1 MIALLS
7 SVSLPL
13 SSAWAQDQAAPT
25 GQAEK
30 EEIVVAGQR
39 PRGSVR
45 GDAEPEL
52 TFNGG
57 DIRSLGVGSISE
69 LLSELSSY
77 LTSTRGG
84 QPVVLLEGRRISS
97 FREIASI
104 PAEAIQR
111 AEILSEEVALRY
123 GYSASQKVLNVV
135 LRQRFRTV
143 TVEGRDR
150 TRRRAMPTRQS
161 PTPVS

>member
-1 MIALLS
+1 MKTALRMIALLS

-13 SSAWAQDQAAPT
+13 SSAWAQDQTAPT
-25 GQAEK
+25 GQADE

-39 PRGSVR
+39 PRGSVL

-57 DIRSLGVGSISE
+57 DIRSLGIGSISE

-84 QPVVLLEGRRISS
+84 EPVVLLEGRRISS

-104 PAEAIQR
+104 PAGATPFAYLPAYR
-111 AEILSEEVALRY
+111 DPL
-123 GYSASQKVLNVV
+123 G
-135 LRQRFRTV
+135 RTV
-143 TVEGRDR
+143 TLSLRE
-150 TRRRAMPTRQS
+150 QFF
-161 PTPVS
+161 